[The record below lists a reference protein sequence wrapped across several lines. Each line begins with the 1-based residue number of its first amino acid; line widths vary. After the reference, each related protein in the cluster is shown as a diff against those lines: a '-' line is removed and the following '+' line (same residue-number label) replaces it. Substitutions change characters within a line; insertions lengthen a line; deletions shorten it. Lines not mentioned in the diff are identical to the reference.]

1 MKKVLSIILSAIMAS
16 SVLCVGVCAE
26 EKNDLSFAVASD
38 LHYSAPEEEL
48 EKTNDDPIFWH
59 ATRRCEMENETGLII
74 DEFLNQ
80 CAESDDVE
88 YVLISGDLA
97 NRGRSRPEDHLV
109 IAQKLRDFEKKSG
122 KEVYVINGN
131 HDASNDQATTLARFK
146 EIYAEFGYDHA
157 LTTRADDCS
166 YTADLGEKYRL
177 IALDSNHETKSTE
190 DGMTADRLKWVKEQ
204 AELAKED
211 GRYPIVMMHH
221 NLLDHLPIQ
230 RVLSRNFIVK
240 FHFTTAELFADWGI
254 KTVFTGHE
262 HCSDTTVY
270 TSALGNKLYDF
281 ATTSLAMYPLEYR
294 VVKYNDNEIKYETR
308 SVDKIDYDAL
318 TATTKGYTDEQ
329 IAAMRADLRAF
340 SKGYLKAGVQYR
352 LELSLSPEKMGIDEG
367 SAYSKPIIYAVDKLI
382 SLLRMPLCG
391 DENSLQSIAKEYG
404 IEIPDSDYKTGWDLA
419 TDLVAWHYSGGEHFD
434 TDSVEVTTLLRA
446 VATILRNDFAG
457 IADDVLLKAANS
469 FLGELGYGPIA
480 DSLTKYCISK
490 FGVYTKAEIFLVAVA
505 SPILYKFACDNDG
518 VDDNNG
524 VIEGYGTVN
533 FKTNVSNIVENL
545 DSLSEKITF
554 YLRLVMSYLAKLNV
568 IFLK

>member
-1 MKKVLSIILSAIMAS
+1 MKKVLSIILSVIMAS

-240 FHFTTAELFADWGI
+240 FHFTTAELLADWGI

-262 HCSDTTVY
+262 HCSDATVY

-352 LELSLSPEKMGIDEG
+352 LELSLSPEKMGIDKD

-391 DENSLQSIAKEYG
+391 ENSLQSIAKEYG

>member
-1 MKKVLSIILSAIMAS
+1 MAS

-157 LTTRADDCS
+157 LITRADDCS

-262 HCSDTTVY
+262 HCSDATVY

-391 DENSLQSIAKEYG
+391 ENSLQSIAKEYD

-545 DSLSEKITF
+545 NSLSEKITF

>member
-1 MKKVLSIILSAIMAS
+1 MAS

-131 HDASNDQATTLARFK
+131 HDASNDQTTTLARFK

-262 HCSDTTVY
+262 HCSDATVY

-318 TATTKGYTDEQ
+318 TATTKGYTEEQ
-329 IAAMRADLRAF
+329 IAAMKADLRAF

-352 LELSLSPEKMGIDEG
+352 LELSLSPEKMGIDED

-391 DENSLQSIAKEYG
+391 ENSLQSIAKEYG

-545 DSLSEKITF
+545 DSLAEKITF
-554 YLRLVMSYLAKLNV
+554 YLRLVMSYLAKINV

>member
-1 MKKVLSIILSAIMAS
+1 MKKVLSIILSVIMAS

-190 DGMTADRLKWVKEQ
+190 DGMTEDRLKWVKEQ
-204 AELAKED
+204 AKLAKED

-262 HCSDTTVY
+262 HCSDATVY

-329 IAAMRADLRAF
+329 IAAMKADLRAF

-391 DENSLQSIAKEYG
+391 ENSLQSIAKEYG

-533 FKTNVSNIVENL
+533 FKTNVSNIVGNL

>member
-1 MKKVLSIILSAIMAS
+1 MAS

-190 DGMTADRLKWVKEQ
+190 DGITADRLKWVKEQ

-262 HCSDTTVY
+262 HCSDATVY
-270 TSALGNKLYDF
+270 TSVLGNKLYDF

-352 LELSLSPEKMGIDEG
+352 LELSLSPEKMGIDEE

-391 DENSLQSIAKEYG
+391 ENSLQSIAKEYG

-457 IADDVLLKAANS
+457 IADNVLLKAANS

>member
-1 MKKVLSIILSAIMAS
+1 MKKVLSIILSVIMAS

-157 LTTRADDCS
+157 LATRADDCS

-254 KTVFTGHE
+254 KPVFTGHE
-262 HCSDTTVY
+262 HCSDATVY

-329 IAAMRADLRAF
+329 IAAMKADLRAF

-352 LELSLSPEKMGIDEG
+352 LELSLSPEKMGIDED

-391 DENSLQSIAKEYG
+391 ENSLQFIAKEYG

-545 DSLSEKITF
+545 DSLAEKITF
-554 YLRLVMSYLAKLNV
+554 YLRLVMSYLAKINV

>member
-166 YTADLGEKYRL
+166 YTVDLGEKYRL

-262 HCSDTTVY
+262 HCSDATVY
-270 TSALGNKLYDF
+270 TSAIGNKLYDF

-352 LELSLSPEKMGIDEG
+352 LELSLSPEKMGIDEE

-391 DENSLQSIAKEYG
+391 ENSLQSIAKEYG

-457 IADDVLLKAANS
+457 IADDVLLKTANS

>member
-1 MKKVLSIILSAIMAS
+1 MKKVLSIILSVIMAS

-38 LHYSAPEEEL
+38 LHYSALEEEL

-59 ATRRCEMENETGLII
+59 AIRRCEMENETGLII

-157 LTTRADDCS
+157 LATRADDCS

-262 HCSDTTVY
+262 HCSDATVY

-329 IAAMRADLRAF
+329 IAAMKADLRAF

-352 LELSLSPEKMGIDEG
+352 LELSLSPEKMGIDED

-391 DENSLQSIAKEYG
+391 ENSLQSIAKEYG

-545 DSLSEKITF
+545 DSLSGKITF

>member
-1 MKKVLSIILSAIMAS
+1 MKKVLSIILSVIMAS

-38 LHYSAPEEEL
+38 LHYSVPEEEL

-131 HDASNDQATTLARFK
+131 HDASNDQVTTLARFK

-262 HCSDTTVY
+262 HCSDATVY

-391 DENSLQSIAKEYG
+391 ENSLQSIAKEYG

-533 FKTNVSNIVENL
+533 FKTNVANIVENL
-545 DSLSEKITF
+545 NSRSEKITF
-554 YLRLVMSYLAKLNV
+554 YLRLVISYLAKLNV

>member
-204 AELAKED
+204 AELAKGD

-262 HCSDTTVY
+262 HCSDATVY

-391 DENSLQSIAKEYG
+391 ENSLQSIAKEYG

-554 YLRLVMSYLAKLNV
+554 YLQLVMSYLAKLNV

>member
-1 MKKVLSIILSAIMAS
+1 MKKVLSIILSVIMAS

-262 HCSDTTVY
+262 HCSDATVY

-318 TATTKGYTDEQ
+318 TATTKGYTEEQ
-329 IAAMRADLRAF
+329 IAAMKADLRAF

-352 LELSLSPEKMGIDEG
+352 LELSLSPEKMGIDED

-391 DENSLQSIAKEYG
+391 ENSLQSIAKEYG

-545 DSLSEKITF
+545 NSLSEKITF

>member
-1 MKKVLSIILSAIMAS
+1 MAS

-88 YVLISGDLA
+88 YVLITGDLA

-262 HCSDTTVY
+262 HCSDATVY

-329 IAAMRADLRAF
+329 IAAMKADLRAF

-391 DENSLQSIAKEYG
+391 ENSLQSIAKEYG

>member
-1 MKKVLSIILSAIMAS
+1 MKKVLSIILSVITAS

-262 HCSDTTVY
+262 HCSDATVY

-391 DENSLQSIAKEYG
+391 ENSLQSIAKEYG

-457 IADDVLLKAANS
+457 IADNVLLKAANS

-545 DSLSEKITF
+545 DSLSERITF

>member
-1 MKKVLSIILSAIMAS
+1 MKKVLSIILSVIMAS

-26 EKNDLSFAVASD
+26 EKNDLSFAIASD

-262 HCSDTTVY
+262 HCSDATVY

-367 SAYSKPIIYAVDKLI
+367 SAYSKPIIYVVDKLI

-391 DENSLQSIAKEYG
+391 ENSLQSIAKEYG

-524 VIEGYGTVN
+524 VVEGYGTVN

-545 DSLSEKITF
+545 DSLAEKITF

>member
-1 MKKVLSIILSAIMAS
+1 MIFSMLSIAVSA
-16 SVLCVGVCAE
+16 E
-26 EKNDLSFAVASD
+26 DKTDLSFAIASD
-38 LHYSAPEEEL
+38 LHYSAPEAEL
-48 EKTNDDPIFWH
+48 EKTNDSELYWH
-59 ATRRCEMENETGLII
+59 ATRRCEMENETGFII
-74 DEFLNQ
+74 DEFLDQ
-80 CAESDDVE
+80 CAESDDVD

-97 NRGRSRPEDHLV
+97 NRGRTRPEDHLL

-131 HDASNDQATTLARFK
+131 HDASNDQLTTLARFK

-157 LTTRADDCS
+157 LTTREDDCS
-166 YTADLGEKYRL
+166 YTANLGEKYRL
-177 IALDSNHETKSTE
+177 IALDTNHEKKSTE
-190 DGMTADRLKWVKEQ
+190 DGMTAERLKWVKEQ
-204 AELAKED
+204 AELAKKD

-262 HCSDTTVY
+262 HCSDATVY

-294 VVKYNDNEIKYETR
+294 VIKYNDNEIKYETR
-308 SVDKIDYDAL
+308 SVDSIDYDAL

-329 IAAMRADLRAF
+329 IAAMKKDLRAF

-352 LELSLSPEKMGIDEG
+352 LELSLSPEKMGLDE
-367 SAYSKPIIYAVDKLI
+367 SKAYTKPIIEAVNKLI

-391 DENSLQSIAKEYG
+391 ENSLQSVAREYG
-404 IEIPDSDYKTGWDLA
+404 IEIPDSDYETGWDLA

-434 TDSVEVTTLLRA
+434 LDSVEVTTLLRA
-446 VATILRNDFAG
+446 VAAILRRDLAYVS
-457 IADDVLLKAANS
+457 DDVLLKVENS
-469 FLGELGYGPIA
+469 FLGELGYGPVA
-480 DSLTKYCISK
+480 DSLIKFCISK
-490 FGVYTKAEIFLVAVA
+490 FGVYTKAEIFLVGIA
-505 SPILYKFACDNDG
+505 SPILYKFAYDNDG
-518 VDDNNG
+518 IDDNNG

-533 FKTNVSNIVENL
+533 FKSNVSNIFENL
-545 DSLSEKITF
+545 SSLSEKIT
-554 YLRLVMSYLAKLNV
+554 YYIQLVMSYLVRLN
-568 IFLK
+568 ISLLK

>member
-1 MKKVLSIILSAIMAS
+1 MKKVLSIILSVIMAS

-26 EKNDLSFAVASD
+26 ENNDLSFAVASD

-59 ATRRCEMENETGLII
+59 AIRRCEMENETGLII

-262 HCSDTTVY
+262 HCSDATVY

-391 DENSLQSIAKEYG
+391 ENSLQSIAKEYG

>member
-262 HCSDTTVY
+262 HCSDATVY

-391 DENSLQSIAKEYG
+391 ENSLQSIAKEYG

-446 VATILRNDFAG
+446 VATILRHDFAG

>member
-1 MKKVLSIILSAIMAS
+1 MKKVLSIILSVIMAS

-190 DGMTADRLKWVKEQ
+190 DGMTEDRLKWVKEQ
-204 AELAKED
+204 AKLAKED

-262 HCSDTTVY
+262 HCSDATVY

-391 DENSLQSIAKEYG
+391 ENSLQSIAKEYG

-545 DSLSEKITF
+545 NSLSEKITF
-554 YLRLVMSYLAKLNV
+554 YIRLVMSYLAKLNV

>member
-59 ATRRCEMENETGLII
+59 AIRRCEMENETGLII

-262 HCSDTTVY
+262 HCSDATVY

-329 IAAMRADLRAF
+329 IAAMKADLRAF

-391 DENSLQSIAKEYG
+391 ENSLQSIAKEYG

>member
-262 HCSDTTVY
+262 HCSDATVY

-329 IAAMRADLRAF
+329 IAAMKADLRAF

-391 DENSLQSIAKEYG
+391 ENSLQSIAKEYG

>member
-1 MKKVLSIILSAIMAS
+1 MKKVLSIILSVIMAS

-48 EKTNDDPIFWH
+48 EKTNDDPFFWH

-157 LTTRADDCS
+157 LATRADDCS

-240 FHFTTAELFADWGI
+240 FHFTTAELFSDWGI

-262 HCSDTTVY
+262 HCSDATVY

-329 IAAMRADLRAF
+329 IAAMKADLRAF

-352 LELSLSPEKMGIDEG
+352 LELSLSPEKMGIDED

-391 DENSLQSIAKEYG
+391 ENSLQSIAKEYG

-545 DSLSEKITF
+545 DSLAEKITF
-554 YLRLVMSYLAKLNV
+554 YLRLVMSYLAKINV

>member
-1 MKKVLSIILSAIMAS
+1 MKKVLSIILSVIMTS

-157 LTTRADDCS
+157 LATRADDCS

-262 HCSDTTVY
+262 HCSDATVY

-391 DENSLQSIAKEYG
+391 ENSLQSIAKEYG

-545 DSLSEKITF
+545 GSLSEKITF

>member
-262 HCSDTTVY
+262 HCSDATVY

-446 VATILRNDFAG
+446 VTTILRNDFAG

-545 DSLSEKITF
+545 NSLSEKITF

>member
-1 MKKVLSIILSAIMAS
+1 MAS

-262 HCSDTTVY
+262 HCSDATVY

-367 SAYSKPIIYAVDKLI
+367 SAYSKPIFYAVDKLI

-391 DENSLQSIAKEYG
+391 ENSLQSIAKEYG

>member
-1 MKKVLSIILSAIMAS
+1 MAS

-166 YTADLGEKYRL
+166 YTADLGGKYRL

-262 HCSDTTVY
+262 HCSDATVY

-391 DENSLQSIAKEYG
+391 ENSLQSIAKEYG

>member
-1 MKKVLSIILSAIMAS
+1 MKKVLSIILSVIMAS

-26 EKNDLSFAVASD
+26 EKNDLSFAIASD

-59 ATRRCEMENETGLII
+59 AIRRCEMENETGLII

-131 HDASNDQATTLARFK
+131 HDASNDQTTTLARFK

-157 LTTRADDCS
+157 LATRADDCS
-166 YTADLGEKYRL
+166 YMADLGEKYRL

-262 HCSDTTVY
+262 HCSDATVY

-318 TATTKGYTDEQ
+318 TATTKGYAEEQ
-329 IAAMRADLRAF
+329 IAAMKADLRAF

-352 LELSLSPEKMGIDEG
+352 LELSLSPEKMGIDED

-391 DENSLQSIAKEYG
+391 ENSLQSIAKEYG

-545 DSLSEKITF
+545 DSLSGKITF

>member
-1 MKKVLSIILSAIMAS
+1 MAS

-190 DGMTADRLKWVKEQ
+190 DGMTEDRLKWVKEQ

-262 HCSDTTVY
+262 HCSDATVY

-329 IAAMRADLRAF
+329 IAAMKADLRAF

-352 LELSLSPEKMGIDEG
+352 LELSLSPEKMGIDED

-391 DENSLQSIAKEYG
+391 ENSLQSIAKEYG

-545 DSLSEKITF
+545 DSLAEKITF

>member
-1 MKKVLSIILSAIMAS
+1 MAS
-16 SVLCVGVCAE
+16 SVLCAGVCAE

-262 HCSDTTVY
+262 HCSDATVY

-391 DENSLQSIAKEYG
+391 ENSLQSIAKEYG

-554 YLRLVMSYLAKLNV
+554 YLQLVMSYLAKLNV

>member
-16 SVLCVGVCAE
+16 SVLCVAVCAE

-262 HCSDTTVY
+262 HCSDATVY

-391 DENSLQSIAKEYG
+391 ENSLQSIAKEYG

>member
-1 MKKVLSIILSAIMAS
+1 
-16 SVLCVGVCAE
+16 
-26 EKNDLSFAVASD
+26 
-38 LHYSAPEEEL
+38 
-48 EKTNDDPIFWH
+48 
-59 ATRRCEMENETGLII
+59 
-74 DEFLNQ
+74 
-80 CAESDDVE
+80 
-88 YVLISGDLA
+88 
-97 NRGRSRPEDHLV
+97 
-109 IAQKLRDFEKKSG
+109 
-122 KEVYVINGN
+122 
-131 HDASNDQATTLARFK
+131 
-146 EIYAEFGYDHA
+146 
-157 LTTRADDCS
+157 
-166 YTADLGEKYRL
+166 
-177 IALDSNHETKSTE
+177 
-190 DGMTADRLKWVKEQ
+190 
-204 AELAKED
+204 
-211 GRYPIVMMHH
+211 
-221 NLLDHLPIQ
+221 
-230 RVLSRNFIVK
+230 
-240 FHFTTAELFADWGI
+240 
-254 KTVFTGHE
+254 
-262 HCSDTTVY
+262 
-270 TSALGNKLYDF
+270 
-281 ATTSLAMYPLEYR
+281 MYPLEYR

-318 TATTKGYTDEQ
+318 TATTKRYTDEQ

-391 DENSLQSIAKEYG
+391 ENSLQSIAKEYG

-457 IADDVLLKAANS
+457 IVDDVLLKAANS

-533 FKTNVSNIVENL
+533 FKTNVSNIVGNL

-554 YLRLVMSYLAKLNV
+554 YLQLVMSYLAKLNV